1 MVFFGGFLLGFLGG
15 TGGSV
20 FLGFF
25 ECNTNILHTEYPLE
39 FWEVYP

>member
-1 MVFFGGFLLGFLGG
+1 MVFLEVFCWVFLGG
-15 TGGSV
+15 QGV